1 MKIILC
7 STSLCCR
14 INNIS
19 ISFLSVWRCY
29 RVSHTNVYLVQE
41 TEDYDGVNLEG
52 LQEEFEGNKDAA
64 RALMRVKQKL
74 DGYEG
79 GEMRSIHGQVSF
91 LTFLIK
97 KLSKLFLVSQVNW
110 SVFVQKLTS
119 SVGTATNTRCDR
131 HRSFIPYV
139 PWLGSLDVSNNSSL
153 LLHMLQFLF

>member
-1 MKIILC
+1 M
-7 STSLCCR
+7 
-14 INNIS
+14 
-19 ISFLSVWRCY
+19 
-29 RVSHTNVYLVQE
+29 YLVQE

-97 KLSKLFLVSQVNW
+97 KLSKLFLVSQVN
-110 SVFVQKLTS
+110 
-119 SVGTATNTRCDR
+119 
-131 HRSFIPYV
+131 
-139 PWLGSLDVSNNSSL
+139 
-153 LLHMLQFLF
+153 